1 MLARSLFRSLGR
13 RPLPHPAAVLPAA
26 ASLVLLA
33 ALVACDPSGDTTP
46 AASAE
51 DVLSQEAGS
60 AVACD
65 VPIRWRVGEIDDGFE
80 RPWDALAAAIQTAV
94 GRWERAAGR
103 TLFVYDSA
111 DGMPVHLV
119 YGERQEELRSWLRS
133 RDLME
138 GQAGSIVERKRKLE
152 ERQDSLSEAWKTYDD
167 RQKAHNRRVARH
179 NEKAQEL
186 KASGRA
192 TEEQLEALEREREAI
207 QAEQEA
213 LDRRLRELRDRE
225 QSLQEAIDRLN
236 RRVDEFNRRNQ
247 ASADGSTPRVRDAGR
262 YSEDVRIRGDRIEGV
277 ENRQI
282 EIYQF
287 TSHEVLA
294 RVIAHELG
302 HALGL
307 GHAEDPAAVMAGRTT
322 ITGSTDEPWSI
333 QPADLEML
341 RAACGDAGS

>member
-1 MLARSLFRSLGR
+1 MLARSLLRSLGPR
-13 RPLPHPAAVLPAA
+13 ALPRPAAVLPAA
-26 ASLVLLA
+26 LLAVLLA
-33 ALVACDPSGDTTP
+33 CDPAGDATP

-51 DVLSQEAGS
+51 DLLSQEAGS
-60 AVACD
+60 AVPCD
-65 VPIRWRVGEIDDGFE
+65 VPIRWRVGEIDDGFD

-119 YGERQEELRSWLRS
+119 YGRRQKELQSWLRS
-133 RDLME
+133 RDLVE
-138 GQAGSIVERKRKLE
+138 GQAGSIVERKRELE
-152 ERQDSLSEAWKTYDD
+152 ERQDSLTEAWRAYEE
-167 RQKAHNRRVARH
+167 RQKALNRRVARH

-186 KASGRA
+186 QASGRG
-192 TEEQLEALEREREAI
+192 TEEQLEALERERQAI

-225 QSLQEAIDRLN
+225 RSLQEAIDRLN
-236 RRVDEFNRRNQ
+236 RRVDEFNERSQ
-247 ASADGSTPRVRDAGR
+247 ATADGSTPRVRDAGR
-262 YSEDVRIRGDRIEGV
+262 YSEDVRVRGDRIEGV
-277 ENRQI
+277 ENRKI

-307 GHAEDPAAVMAGRTT
+307 GHAEDSAAVMAGRTT

-333 QPADLEML
+333 RPADLEML
-341 RAACGDAGS
+341 RAACGEAGR

>member
-1 MLARSLFRSLGR
+1 MFIRSLSRSLGR
-13 RPLPHPAAVLPAA
+13 RPHPRPAAVLPAA
-26 ASLVLLA
+26 SVVLLTS
-33 ALVACDPSGDTTP
+33 LLACDPSGDATP

-119 YGERQEELRSWLRS
+119 YGERQEELQSWLRS
-133 RDLME
+133 RDLVE
-138 GQAGSIVERKRKLE
+138 GQAGSIVERKRKIE
-152 ERQDSLSEAWKTYDD
+152 ERQASLSEAWRAYDE
-167 RQKAHNRRVARH
+167 RQKALNRRVARH

-192 TEEQLEALEREREAI
+192 TEEQLAALEREREAI

-213 LDRRLRELRDRE
+213 LDRQLGELRDRE
-225 QSLQEAIDRLN
+225 QSLQEAVDRLN

-247 ASADGSTPRVRDAGR
+247 ASADGSTPRIRDAGR

-287 TSHEVLA
+287 TGHEVLA

-307 GHAEDPAAVMAGRTT
+307 GHTEDSAAVMAGRTT

-341 RAACGDAGS
+341 RSACGGG

>member
-1 MLARSLFRSLGR
+1 MFARSPSRTLGPR
-13 RPLPHPAAVLPAA
+13 TLPRPAAVLPVALLGAA
-26 ASLVLLA
+26 LLA
-33 ALVACDPSGDTTP
+33 CGPTGDATP
-46 AASAE
+46 PASAG
-51 DVLSQEAGS
+51 DLLSQEAGS

-65 VPIRWRVGEIDDGFE
+65 VPIRWHVGDIDDGFD

-111 DGMPVHLV
+111 GGMPVHLV
-119 YGERQEELRSWLRS
+119 YGERQEELQSWLRS

-138 GQAGSIVERKRKLE
+138 GQAGSIVERKRQLE
-152 ERQDSLSEAWKTYDD
+152 ERQAALSEEWRAYEE
-167 RQKAHNRRVARH
+167 RQKALNRRVARH

-192 TEEQLEALEREREAI
+192 TEEELAALEREREAI

-225 QSLQEAIDRLN
+225 RSLQEAIDRLN
-236 RRVDEFNRRNQ
+236 RRVDEFNERNQ
-247 ASADGSTPRVRDAGR
+247 STADGSTPRVRDAGR

-307 GHAEDPAAVMAGRTT
+307 GHAEDADAVMAGRTT
-322 ITGSTDEPWSI
+322 IAGSTDEPWSI

-341 RAACGDAGS
+341 RAACGEAGR

>member
-1 MLARSLFRSLGR
+1 MLARWLSRSLGPR
-13 RPLPHPAAVLPAA
+13 TLPCPAAVLPAA
-26 ASLVLLA
+26 LLA
-33 ALVACDPSGDTTP
+33 ALLACDPSGEAP
-46 AASAE
+46 PPASAE

-60 AVACD
+60 AVPCD
-65 VPIRWRVGEIDDGFE
+65 VPIRWRVGDIDEGFD
-80 RPWDALAAAIQTAV
+80 RPWVALAAAIQTAV

-103 TLFVYDSA
+103 MLFVYDSA
-111 DGMPVHLV
+111 DGMPIHLV
-119 YGERQEELRSWLRS
+119 YGERQEELQRWHRS

-138 GQAGSIVERKRKLE
+138 GQAGSIVERKRELE
-152 ERQDSLSEAWKTYDD
+152 ERQDALSEAWRAYEE
-167 RQKAHNRRVARH
+167 RQRALNRRVARH

-186 KASGRA
+186 EAGGRA

-207 QAEQEA
+207 RAEQEA

-236 RRVDEFNRRNQ
+236 RRVDEFNRRSD
-247 ASADGSTPRVRDAGR
+247 AADDGSTPRVRDAGR

-287 TSHEVLA
+287 TDHEVLT

-307 GHAEDPAAVMAGRTT
+307 GHAEDTAAVMAGRTT
-322 ITGSTDEPWSI
+322 ITGAMDASWSI
-333 QPADLEML
+333 RSADLEML
-341 RAACGDAGS
+341 QAACEGG

>member
-1 MLARSLFRSLGR
+1 MFIRLLSRSLGR
-13 RPLPHPAAVLPAA
+13 CPHPRPAAVLPAA
-26 ASLVLLA
+26 ASVVLLTS
-33 ALVACDPSGDTTP
+33 LLACDPSGDATP
-46 AASAE
+46 PASAE

-119 YGERQEELRSWLRS
+119 YGERQEELQSWLRS
-133 RDLME
+133 RDLVE
-138 GQAGSIVERKRKLE
+138 GQAGSIVERKRKIE
-152 ERQDSLSEAWKTYDD
+152 ERQASLSEAWRAYDE
-167 RQKAHNRRVARH
+167 RQKALNRRVARH

-186 KASGRA
+186 KASGQA
-192 TEEQLEALEREREAI
+192 TEEQLAALEREREAI

-213 LDRRLRELRDRE
+213 LDRQLGELRDRE
-225 QSLQEAIDRLN
+225 QSLQEAVDRLN

-294 RVIAHELG
+294 RVIAHEMG

-307 GHAEDPAAVMAGRTT
+307 GHAEDSAAVMAGRTT

-341 RAACGDAGS
+341 RSACGGG